1 MSRKF
6 ARVPGCRI
14 ALVLMGMAI
23 LAGAAT
29 VYAQDTPAQA
39 PPSNPPSAQQPAAQ
53 QPADQPQTAN
63 PQVAN
68 PQSSNPQSS
77 TQEVSAEELPGRKP
91 KEKGYNNWSFNV
103 GGGGSLTNGETTK
116 FVRGGGGVGAAG
128 VARNVS
134 KYFGLR
140 FDFQYDNLP
149 LRTSALDEAQALSGT
164 SQVYSFLLNPI
175 INIPVTRLWSGYIVA
190 GGGFFPSLGKA
201 EFFDRDSRIGLQRV
215 FHLVGQLLQRQP
227 SAEREFCFH
236 RAKPVG
242 RKFWRRDCAQGSREY
257 RDLWRVPLPAWDPQR
272 HYHGFAADYGWR
284 ALGKVV
290 IRKSFLG

>member
-14 ALVLMGMAI
+14 ALVLIGMAI

-39 PPSNPPSAQQPAAQ
+39 PPSNPPSAQ

-91 KEKGYNNWSFNV
+91 KEKGYNTWSFNV

-190 GGGFFPSLGKA
+190 GGGFFHRSGKLNSSTAIPGSACNAFFTWWGNCFNASLPLNESFVSTGQNQWGESFGGGIARKVHGNIEIYG
-201 EFFDRDSRIGLQRV
+201 EFRYLHGIHSGITTDLRPIT
-215 FHLVGQLLQRQP
+215 VGVRW
-227 SAEREFCFH
+227 
-236 RAKPVG
+236 G
-242 RKFWRRDCAQGSREY
+242 R
-257 RDLWRVPLPAWDPQR
+257 
-272 HYHGFAADYGWR
+272 
-284 ALGKVV
+284 
-290 IRKSFLG
+290 